1 MAEQVSANDTYRLR
15 GNLRQKRRNILALQ
29 SVYLRSQFCSI
40 ALAGLL
46 SLAAVTP
53 ARGQANPSVEYQVKA
68 AFVFNFAK
76 FVEWPSDTFVSV
88 NSPII
93 LCVFGYD
100 PLGSALDEII
110 RGKAINNRAVVARRI
125 NELPDLKSCQ
135 LVFVSSVE
143 YKHLPEVLKSL
154 KGTSAL
160 VVGESDGFA
169 ECGGGIQFFLK
180 DKKLRFAVN
189 VDAMQRARLAVSSKL
204 LALAKI
210 VHDQCKDGDD
220 YKDSAY
226 TIVSSEEK
234 KGE

>member
-1 MAEQVSANDTYRLR
+1 MSANDAYRLR
-15 GNLRQKRRNILALQ
+15 GNLRQRRRNILSLQ
-29 SVYLRSQFCSI
+29 AAYLRSQFCSI
-40 ALAGLL
+40 ALATLL
-46 SLAAVTP
+46 SLAIATP
-53 ARGQANPSVEYQVKA
+53 TRAQADPSVEYQVKA
-68 AFVFNFAK
+68 AFLFNFAK
-76 FVEWPSDTFVSV
+76 FVEWPSDTFVSA

-100 PLGSALDEII
+100 PLGNALDEII

-143 YKHLPEVLKSL
+143 YKHLSEVLKSL

-169 ECGGGIQFFLK
+169 ERGGGIQFLLE
-180 DKKLRFAVN
+180 DRKLRFAVN
-189 VDAMQRARLAVSSKL
+189 VDAIQRARLAVSSKL

-210 VHDQCKDGDD
+210 VHDQGQ
-220 YKDSAY
+220 S
-226 TIVSSEEK
+226 
-234 KGE
+234 KGN

>member
-1 MAEQVSANDTYRLR
+1 MRSSL
-15 GNLRQKRRNILALQ
+15 GNFDCGADVCERYI
-29 SVYLRSQFCSI
+29 SI
-40 ALAGLL
+40 ARQFAAEETEHPVTASRLPSFALLLHSSRGAGVP
-46 SLAAVTP
+46 AAVTP

-68 AFVFNFAK
+68 AFLFNFAK

-100 PLGSALDEII
+100 PLGSALDETI

-143 YKHLPEVLKSL
+143 YKHLSEVLKSL

-169 ECGGGIQFFLK
+169 DCGGGIQIFLE

-189 VDAMQRARLAVSSKL
+189 VDAIQRARLAVSSKL

-220 YKDSAY
+220 YK
-226 TIVSSEEK
+226 
-234 KGE
+234 